1 MSASA
6 RSIRMLN
13 KTRRRVTIE
22 LRVPDALACLLRN
35 MTAAEREHFVTV
47 AVKRATKEQ
56 QP

>member
-6 RSIRMLN
+6 RSIRVLN
-13 KTRRRVTIE
+13 KARRRVAIE
-22 LRVPDALACLLRN
+22 LRVPDAIAYLLRN
-35 MTAAEREHFVTV
+35 MTTAEREHFVTV